1 MINRQMEALGK
12 KSSVIREIFEYGKK
26 RKAEIGEDK
35 VFDFSIGNPSV
46 PAPKEVGETIKK
58 LVDTTDPVA
67 LHGYTSAPGD
77 MAVRQKIAD
86 TVNKEEGAAVR
97 PELIYMTCGAAASLT
112 ISLNA
117 LINEGEEVIVLAP
130 FFPEYKVFIEK
141 AGGKTVVVKC
151 REEDLTLDIE
161 RVEEAITPKTKA
173 IIINSPNNPS
183 GVIISAEKLNE
194 LGMLLK
200 RKSEEFSTDIY
211 LISDEPYKKLVYEG
225 NTVPFVPDYYD
236 NTIICYSFSKALS
249 LPGERIGYIIVNP
262 ECKDASDVFAAVCGA
277 GRALGFVCAP
287 SMWQYVAAEC
297 LELTAD
303 TRVYAENRKLLSEE
317 LSRMGYK
324 MAMPDG
330 AFYIFMKALES
341 DAKAFCEKA
350 KKYELLLVPS
360 DDFGFSGYVRIS
372 YCVKT
377 EQIKNALPA
386 FESLMKEYKKD

>member
-1 MINRQMEALGK
+1 M
-12 KSSVIREIFEYGKK
+12 
-26 RKAEIGEDK
+26 
-35 VFDFSIGNPSV
+35 
-46 PAPKEVGETIKK
+46 
-58 LVDTTDPVA
+58 
-67 LHGYTSAPGD
+67 
-77 MAVRQKIAD
+77 
-86 TVNKEEGAAVR
+86 
-97 PELIYMTCGAAASLT
+97 
-112 ISLNA
+112 
-117 LINEGEEVIVLAP
+117 
-130 FFPEYKVFIEK
+130 
-141 AGGKTVVVKC
+141 
-151 REEDLTLDIE
+151 
-161 RVEEAITPKTKA
+161 EEAITPKTKA

-194 LGMLLK
+194 LAALLK

-211 LISDEPYKKLVYEG
+211 LISDEPYKKLVYDG

-236 NTIICYSFSKALS
+236 NTLICYSFSKALS